1 MCWRGGLSRFCAP
14 VLQDCF
20 LAALKLP
27 GVSRWILPLVDI
39 CFSLFPFP
47 SEQISLKRCF
57 HRCFSFQIPVQNPF
71 FFCFLK
77 TKLLICKDNIV
88 SIRTDIAFLLFS
100 SYNDKHV
107 NFS

>member
-39 CFSLFPFP
+39 CFYLFPFP

-71 FFCFLK
+71 FFLLFESEIAHLQGQYRFNSHRYCF
-77 TKLLICKDNIV
+77 
-88 SIRTDIAFLLFS
+88 SAFLVL
-100 SYNDKHV
+100 
-107 NFS
+107 